1 MPSILLDI
9 HDRQTRPGEDRRKH
23 LRSKTFRRAR
33 LKTARDESSCRVVD
47 ISPDGVKVRLA
58 APLDTA
64 TQKEVKLFIDGVGEF
79 QGVIAW
85 RRNNDV
91 GIRTTR
97 DAACAPHKDNR
108 LGDAGEGSG
117 DGHGETRKTTVDS
130 PKVRRDL
137 GSTSPQSGHP
147 SHAGHAALLR
157 AATSSSSLQSQI
169 SREDRD
175 RIEAAV
181 AIIHPEILTQ
191 IRPEIAARMPRPEFE
206 QQITILVSE
215 VAAGRKLALTA
226 KDHAFVS
233 RRIIAEMVGY
243 GPLEPLLADDTVS
256 DILVNGPRNIYVERN
271 GKLQLTDITFT
282 DDQHVLNVATRMVTR
297 AGRRVDESSP
307 LVDARLPDGSRI
319 NIIIPPLA
327 TRGPMMS
334 IRKFT
339 RKDMTLDHM
348 AEQKCLSRAMAT
360 LLKIAAR
367 CRLNVLISGGTGA
380 GKTTLLNALSQM
392 IDPAERVITIEDT
405 AELQL
410 QLPHVASLET
420 RPANL
425 EYKGEITVRDL
436 LKNALRMRPDR
447 IILGEVRGP
456 EAFDMLQ
463 AMNTGHDG
471 SLGTI
476 HASGPRE
483 ALTRLENIVAMSG
496 LDLPARFARA
506 QIASAIHLVVQLT
519 RMRDGKRR
527 VTSIT
532 EIVGMEGDIVTTQEL
547 FRFET
552 TGENGMGEVVGSFV
566 GSQLRPHFMTRA
578 DYHGL
583 GRVLQR
589 VIFSP
594 ETLTTS
600 EPLLN
605 VA

>member
-1 MPSILLDI
+1 MRSIFSKQESSSD
-9 HDRQTRPGEDRRKH
+9 ERRKH
-23 LRSKTFRRAR
+23 ARSKTFRRSR
-33 LKTARDESSCRVVD
+33 LKTASGESSCRVID

-58 APLDTA
+58 APLHT
-64 TQKEVKLFIDGVGEF
+64 TKQEEVMLVIDGVGEF
-79 QGVIAW
+79 KGLIAW
-85 RRNNDV
+85 RRNNDI
-91 GIRTTR
+91 GIHTTKT
-97 DAACAPHKDNR
+97 AGGVHLKDNR
-108 LGDAGEGSG
+108 LVRDGKDSERRPAETGTRTAG
-117 DGHGETRKTTVDS
+117 DS
-130 PKVRRDL
+130 PRTRPDP
-137 GSTSPQSGHP
+137 GSTVPEVGPSSSAGHP
-147 SHAGHAALLR
+147 ALLR
-157 AATSSSSLQSQI
+157 VALPSSPQTQI
-169 SREDRD
+169 SHEDRE

-181 AIIHPEILTQ
+181 AVIHPDILTQ
-191 IRPEIAARMPRPEFE
+191 IRPEIAARMPRPDFE
-206 QQITILVSE
+206 RQITDLVSE
-215 VAAGRKLALTA
+215 VAASRKLALTA

-233 RRIIAEMVGY
+233 RRIIAEMVGF
-243 GPLEPLLADDTVS
+243 GPLEPLLADDTIS

-271 GKLQLTDITFT
+271 GKLQLSEITFT
-282 DDQHVLNVATRMVTR
+282 DDQHVMAVATRMVTR

-339 RKDMTLDHM
+339 RKEMTLDHM
-348 AEQKCLSRAMAT
+348 AEQGCLSPAMAM

-425 EYKGEITVRDL
+425 EYKGEITIRDL
-436 LKNALRMRPDR
+436 FKNALRMRPDR
-447 IILGEVRGP
+447 IILGEVRGA

-496 LDLPARFARA
+496 LDLPARFTRA
-506 QIASAIHLVVQLT
+506 QIGSAIHLVVQLT

-532 EIVGMEGDIVTTQEL
+532 EVVGMEGDVVTTQEL
-547 FRFET
+547 FGFET
-552 TGENGMGEVVGSFV
+552 SGDNSMAEVVGNFV
-566 GSQLRPHFMTRA
+566 GTQVPPRFMPRA
-578 DYHGL
+578 EYHGL
-583 GRVLQR
+583 GRALQR
-589 VIFSP
+589 AIFSP
-594 ETLTTS
+594 ETLARV
-600 EPLLN
+600 EPLRS
-605 VA
+605 AG